1 MQPNYIPQE
10 PAFELDWSDRKAIQK
25 LYGKT
30 AAEGMPELA
39 EDTVFQST
47 VGPRSLLTGKR
58 GLRAQRCTTHVTQG

>member
-30 AAEGMPELA
+30 AGEGIPELT
-39 EDTVFQST
+39 EDPAHSSPGTWVQEHNVVQLMSPK
-47 VGPRSLLTGKR
+47 GSRPL
-58 GLRAQRCTTHVTQG
+58 AP